1 MFCFIDILPF
11 CDLEIEVPKNKY
23 FQSEMTMI
31 NDKTYLRP
39 YQATMMEL
47 FRENSCRILAGNYF
61 AREFHI
67 DVSHVPKYA
76 TGELM

>member
-1 MFCFIDILPF
+1 
-11 CDLEIEVPKNKY
+11 
-23 FQSEMTMI
+23 MTMI
-31 NDKTYLRP
+31 NDKAYLRP